1 MSYNT
6 GLQENNATLQSI
18 LEVAQ
23 TLPTHGINYS
33 VEETPTGGTWI
44 NGKPIYAKT
53 FIYNVP
59 NNATTSFSVSSISI
73 ETGWID
79 ASASF
84 LSETNSFNWPV
95 ACISSSNTHTFS
107 IGYQPYEKNIVIYT
121 QCTNPCT
128 AYVRLLYTKTT
139 D

>member
-6 GLQENNATLQSI
+6 DLQENNTTLQSI

-23 TLPTHGINYS
+23 TLPTHGVNYS
-33 VEETPTGGTWI
+33 TEETLTGGTWI
-44 NGKPIYAKT
+44 DGKPIYAKT
-53 FIYNVP
+53 FVYDVP
-59 NNATTSFSVSSISI
+59 INTTTDFSVSSIPI

-79 ASASF
+79 PSASF
-84 LSETNSFNWPV
+84 LSEVNSFNWPV
-95 ACISSSNTHTFS
+95 SCISNGNTHGFTVA
-107 IGYQPYEKNIVIYT
+107 YQPYQKIIVIYT
-121 QCTNPCT
+121 QCASACT